1 MNRFSRFLMALALPA
16 CILSGCSRKAAVRDV
31 ASRLSGISE
40 IGTVEYTVKKV
51 ISANDTSV
59 FKIGDRK
66 IYFTCIAN
74 VKAGIDLSGFSEE
87 DIKADRS
94 SKSVEVVLPHARI
107 LSIELPPGKIEEK
120 YCSVTG
126 FRWNFTP
133 EEKRA
138 LLKQGEED
146 ILARVEQNGI
156 LEDAERNS
164 SELVRTMFEG
174 LGFEK
179 VERRFE

>member
-74 VKAGIDLSGFSEE
+74 VKAGIDLSGFSED

-179 VERRFE
+179 VEIRFE

>member
-179 VERRFE
+179 VEIRFE

>member
-146 ILARVEQNGI
+146 ILARVEKNGI

-179 VERRFE
+179 VEIRFE

>member
-31 ASRLSGISE
+31 ASRLAGISE

-74 VKAGIDLSGFSEE
+74 VKAGIDLSGFSED

-138 LLKQGEED
+138 LLKQGEDD
-146 ILARVEQNGI
+146 ILAKVEKNGI

-164 SELVRTMFEG
+164 SELVRTMFKG
-174 LGFEK
+174 LGFENGN
-179 VERRFE
+179 

>member
-133 EEKRA
+133 DEKRA

-179 VERRFE
+179 VEIRFE

>member
-1 MNRFSRFLMALALPA
+1 MNRFSRLLTALALVTCTLA
-16 CILSGCSRKAAVRDV
+16 GCGKEVAVRSAV
-31 ASRLSGISE
+31 SRLSGLSE
-40 IGTVEYTVKKV
+40 LGTVEYTVKKV
-51 ISANDTSV
+51 VSANDSSV

-74 VKAGIDLSGFSEE
+74 VKAGIDLSGFSAENV
-87 DIKADRS
+87 KADRS
-94 SKSVEVVLPHARI
+94 AGTAVVTLPHARI
-107 LSIELPPGKIEEK
+107 LSVELPPDKIVEK

-146 ILARVEQNGI
+146 IIAKVEQNGI

-164 SELVRTMFEG
+164 SDLVRKMFTG
-174 LGFEK
+174 LGYEK
-179 VERRFE
+179 VTVKFE